1 MGKRPY
7 PEMTPGARAAMYGVT
22 RLRPGM
28 SGYHEQ
34 EIREVVEAILATSFC
49 RSMLVDPVNVDVG
62 LHAMPD
68 RAGFMLTFA
77 QGVPAKPPVRGKRGK
92 S

>member
-1 MGKRPY
+1 
-7 PEMTPGARAAMYGVT
+7 
-22 RLRPGM
+22 M

-34 EIREVVEAILATSFC
+34 EIRECVEAILATSFC

-68 RAGFMLTFA
+68 GQGFMLTFA
-77 QGVPAKPPVRGKRGK
+77 QSVPPKASGPSRRGK